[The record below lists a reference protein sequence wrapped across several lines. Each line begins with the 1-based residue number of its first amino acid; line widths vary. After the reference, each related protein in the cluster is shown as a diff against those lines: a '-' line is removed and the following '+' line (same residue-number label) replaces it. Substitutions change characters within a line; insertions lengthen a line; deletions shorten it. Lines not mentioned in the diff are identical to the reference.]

1 VSGGLRNAGPG
12 ESESTS
18 FVDKKGEP
26 INMDFDRHHAIAP
39 QERRQ
44 PFSKNVLQLLRSEK
58 RRAKTVF
65 ALPRK
70 RFQFRSMNYPRRPP
84 LRPVCP
90 WKWLYWS

>member
-1 VSGGLRNAGPG
+1 VSGGLPNAGPG

-44 PFSKNVLQLLRSEK
+44 PFSKNVLQMALCRKPRISETRQLPAHAPAVWNETALESESADVRERRHLL
-58 RRAKTVF
+58 A
-65 ALPRK
+65 
-70 RFQFRSMNYPRRPP
+70 
-84 LRPVCP
+84 
-90 WKWLYWS
+90 